1 MMMITKMVNSSV
13 VKYVFL
19 VWELTQKTD
28 VGRFNQS
35 LDYIASVLPQDLPY
49 HWRTIFVPKIV
60 LYAGVDRVSGFVRI
74 AWVVLFRGEWVILF
88 SGE

>member
-1 MMMITKMVNSSV
+1 MVNSSV

-19 VWELTQKTD
+19 VWELTQNTD
-28 VGRFNQS
+28 VERFNQS
-35 LDYIASVLPQDLPY
+35 LEYIASVLPQDSPY
-49 HWRTIFVPKIV
+49 HLRTICVPKIV

-74 AWVVLFRGEWVILF
+74 AWVVLFWGEWVILF